1 MRRCSTDAAII
12 RAVKGKRVP
21 CSEAEIIA
29 QVTSYCARRFA
40 LQAQEVVR
48 RLERLCADGFLAKVP
63 AMGIVGYAFCLLL
76 VLTLIYLSILID
88 TKVLLLPCSN
98 I

>member
-1 MRRCSTDAAII
+1 MYLRFCTSRGKDLDSGVLIITQHRTMRRCSTDAAII

-29 QVTSYCARRFA
+29 QVTSYCASRFT

-48 RLERLCADGFLAKVP
+48 RLEKLCTDGFIAKVP
-63 AMGIVGYAFCLLL
+63 AMDIVGY
-76 VLTLIYLSILID
+76 D
-88 TKVLLLPCSN
+88 G
-98 I
+98 